1 VFSFATC
8 FGIGFGGG
16 LVCFMSVLSNY
27 YGTRAFASLAGL
39 AIAINTT
46 GSAIAPKVAGHL
58 FDQGVGYAATF
69 YFLAAW
75 GFISAVVLIF
85 ARRPEATIPDDRVTA
100 EA

>member
-1 VFSFATC
+1 MLHVGVEQLLRHSRLCFAC
-8 FGIGFGGG
+8 EA
-16 LVCFMSVLSNY
+16 SV
-27 YGTRAFASLAGL
+27 
-39 AIAINTT
+39 AINTT
-46 GSAIAPKVAGHL
+46 RSAIAPKVAGHL

-85 ARRPEATIPDDRVTA
+85 TRRPEATATDGPVTA